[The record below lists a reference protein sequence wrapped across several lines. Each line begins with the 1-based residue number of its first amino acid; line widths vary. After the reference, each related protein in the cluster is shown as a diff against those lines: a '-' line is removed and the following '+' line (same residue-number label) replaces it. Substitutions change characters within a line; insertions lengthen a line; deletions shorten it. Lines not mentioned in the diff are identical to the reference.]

1 MLSGQL
7 WKKRP
12 CGIHMFS
19 LWKIFLLS
27 VSVYYAS
34 KDKLFHTMQLATN
47 TMYVRKVTYR
57 CLVVGG
63 VTGT

>member
-47 TMYVRKVTYR
+47 IMSEK
-57 CLVVGG
+57 
-63 VTGT
+63 